1 MPTTRQL
8 ELFIAVAEAGS
19 MRQAADNLGISQPS
33 ISKQIK
39 ALERA
44 VGGELILRTRGGR
57 ATLSRLGVELLEDAR
72 NSVELHWRLLQRK
85 GGGPGARPRIF
96 LRSYLMDIIKKRLGE
111 FETAGLPRDTSFVV
125 SDDPGAVMAAGEVQ
139 PNWFAISGS
148 VRMPITPHLVSQIL
162 SEQSCSVYASPQV
175 ARGLA
180 EGSIRVADLPG
191 LYPSRAFKLTPWL
204 VAMMRQAGL
213 DSGQHVYGSQ
223 FIDLLADQAAAGEG
237 LAVFMDMH
245 VRPLVEDGRL
255 VRIARCP
262 DPLLQVLQASPAAD
276 PALFARLGRAL
287 RAL

>member
-19 MRQAADNLGISQPS
+19 MRGAADKLAISQPS

-57 ATLSRLGVELLEDAR
+57 ATLSPLGVELLEDAR
-72 NSVELHWRLLQRK
+72 NSVEMHRRLFER
-85 GGGPGARPRIF
+85 GGHGPAIRPRIY
-96 LRSYLMDIIKKRLGE
+96 LRGYLMDLIKRRLSE
-111 FETAGLPRDTSFVV
+111 FEAAGLPRDTSFVV
-125 SDDPGAVMAAGEVQ
+125 SDDPASAMVKAEAA
-139 PNWFAISGS
+139 PNAFAIFGS
-148 VRMPITPHLVSQIL
+148 VRLPASSGLISHVL

-180 EGSIRVADLPG
+180 EGTLRVAEIVG

-204 VAMMRQAGL
+204 ITMMRQAGL
-213 DSGQHVYGSQ
+213 DSGKHEFGSQ
-223 FIDLLADQAAAGEG
+223 FIDLLADRVAEGEG
-237 LAVFMDMH
+237 LSVFMDMH
-245 VRPLVEDGRL
+245 VRPLVEQGRL
-255 VRIARCP
+255 VPVARCP
-262 DPLLQVLQASPAAD
+262 DPLLQVLQANPAAD
-276 PALFARLGRAL
+276 SEMFARLGRAL